1 MKAASPR
8 VFLRTLGRFRSVIVL
23 AGLALACRAPTQAP
37 PGETPQPFAPA
48 ETRTLKS
55 FGAVGDGRKD
65 DTAALQ
71 RALDQSDRYCLDGQ
85 GDAYRVVGSLRAS
98 RNLCLRNATLRQDM
112 APTDTIGLISRR
124 CTATQDTEAVL
135 DCGDGAVPPGRLSEV
150 GARIS
155 VRTLLIRG
163 ADDSKKLRVFLD
175 RVTVDRG
182 RYPQGGS
189 RTDSAG
195 IWLDGA
201 EQVDFRNVEIHGAG
215 KGFGLLITRSSNVT
229 LDDLFVHDLVWAPYA
244 GDTPLTEAAVA
255 TIGWN
260 AVPIREFRNWGGQA
274 GKPKFYGV
282 RVQEQL
288 TCVGLVD
295 VVRVR
300 IRNSRIARCMAR
312 FEQRDLPWQTD
323 GLGIGG
329 SSRDILIS
337 NLAIDSAWEGIDIVG
352 GGTGIENLTID
363 GLTVA
368 NSFGFG
374 VKLGYRLRHS
384 KLSRLTITNSGLAGI
399 VAYGAVDDLS
409 ISDAKIDNIGVI
421 GVGSTSFLPW
431 PHATLAGMR
440 IDEAPHGVPNN
451 VTLRNIVVT
460 QRSSVRPYHF
470 GLLNNGGKN
479 VRIDRFEAT
488 GFSLEQRRL
497 NPTTL

>member
-1 MKAASPR
+1 MKAALPLG
-8 VFLRTLGRFRSVIVL
+8 FLRTVGRFRSVILL

-37 PGETPQPFAPA
+37 PSDLPQPFTPA

-55 FGAVGDGRKD
+55 FGAAGDGQRD

-71 RALDQSDRYCLDGQ
+71 RALEQSDRYCLDGQ
-85 GDAYRVVGSLRAS
+85 GASYRVVGTLRAS
-98 RNLCLRNATLRQDM
+98 NDLCLRNATLRQAM
-112 APTDTIGLISRR
+112 VPTDTSGLISRR
-124 CTATQDTEAVL
+124 CPATQDTEAVI
-135 DCGDGAVPPGRLSEV
+135 DCGDAAIPRERLDEV
-150 GARIS
+150 GRSIS

-163 ADDSKKLRVFLD
+163 ADEGRKLRVFLD

-201 EQVDFRNVEIHGAG
+201 EQVDFRGVEIYGAG
-215 KGFGLLITRSSNVT
+215 KGFGLIITRSSNVT
-229 LDDLFVHDLVWAPYA
+229 LDDLFVHDLIWAPYE
-244 GDTPLTEAAVA
+244 GDAKLNEAEVA

-260 AVPIREFRNWGGQA
+260 AVPIREYRNWGGQA

-288 TCVGLVD
+288 TCVGLFD

-300 IRNSRIARCMAR
+300 IRNARIARCMAR
-312 FEQRDLPWQTD
+312 FEGRYLPWQTD

-329 SSRDILIS
+329 SSRDILIANS
-337 NLAIDSAWEGIDIVG
+337 SIDSTWEGVDVVG
-352 GGTGIENLTID
+352 GGTGIDNLTID
-363 GLTVA
+363 GLTVS

-374 VKLGYRLRHS
+374 VKLGYRLRRS
-384 KLSRLTITNSGLAGI
+384 SLSRLTITNSGLAGI
-399 VAYGAVDDLS
+399 VAHGSVDDMS
-409 ISDAKIDNIGVI
+409 ILGARIVGIGVI
-421 GVGSTSFLPW
+421 ESGSALVSPW
-431 PHATLAGMR
+431 PHATLAGVR
-440 IDEAPHGVPNN
+440 IDEATHGVPQN
-451 VTLRNIVVT
+451 VILRDISIT
-460 QRSSVRPYHF
+460 QRAAVRPYQF

-479 VRIDRFEAT
+479 VLIDRLQAT
-488 GFSLEQRRL
+488 GFSVEQRRI